1 MRILKWLAPILAT
14 GALAV
19 FAACAPTSTVQPT
32 AAWVTATPADDSS
45 QVPSVSNVVGT
56 PVPRS
61 DVETAFDQPLSSG
74 LSIAEVT
81 EKALPSVVRVL
92 VGSSSGTGFI
102 INEDG
107 LTVTNKHVVKEN
119 NRVAVRLATGEQ
131 YQGRVTQRHP
141 RLDLAYVQIDAN
153 RRFPS
158 IAIGDSDKIRVGED
172 VIAIGFPL
180 GQSLGLDPT
189 VSVGI
194 ISAKRL
200 NRLQTDASL
209 NPGNSGGPLLD
220 TFGQAVGVVVSRM
233 ETNDAGRPITGIGF
247 AIPINVVKSGLGGQA
262 PQAGKTLPTPT
273 LTSFPTIAPPPNVK
287 ATKSAMDAIDAH
299 RRQAEM
305 ATRTAIEAQ
314 QEAERYAASLE
325 ATRIAELPTP
335 TPTPLPTATPT
346 PTPTPLPTATPTP
359 TPTPTPEPTPT
370 PLPPLPTPT
379 PHPRTFCQEWEALV
393 LEWIKQGNYY
403 YDDNPGVPDHP
414 QLSAKSAHYQCLTEF
429 PTGILQVTRS
439 KTVGSGPNQLVPGTY
454 EYRRQGDK
462 RVPQNN
468 WRLVLNSYD
477 DSKRAVEMLYGEP
490 FTFRLYEYHNSA
502 HFQCNRCYGGGYRNG
517 NLYRIGD

>member
-1 MRILKWLAPILAT
+1 M
-14 GALAV
+14 
-19 FAACAPTSTVQPT
+19 
-32 AAWVTATPADDSS
+32 TATPADDSS

-61 DVETAFDQPLSSG
+61 DVETAFDKPLSSS
-74 LSIAEVT
+74 LSVAEVT

-92 VGSSSGTGFI
+92 VGSSSGTGFM

-119 NRVAVRLATGEQ
+119 NQVAVRLATGEK
-131 YQGRVTQRHP
+131 YQGSVTQRHP

-262 PQAGKTLPTPT
+262 PQGG
-273 LTSFPTIAPPPNVK
+273 VGEG
-287 ATKSAMDAIDAH
+287 H
-299 RRQAEM
+299 
-305 ATRTAIEAQ
+305 
-314 QEAERYAASLE
+314 
-325 ATRIAELPTP
+325 
-335 TPTPLPTATPT
+335 
-346 PTPTPLPTATPTP
+346 
-359 TPTPTPEPTPT
+359 
-370 PLPPLPTPT
+370 
-379 PHPRTFCQEWEALV
+379 HP
-393 LEWIKQGNYY
+393 G
-403 YDDNPGVPDHP
+403 PDH
-414 QLSAKSAHYQCLTEF
+414 
-429 PTGILQVTRS
+429 G
-439 KTVGSGPNQLVPGTY
+439 
-454 EYRRQGDK
+454 
-462 RVPQNN
+462 
-468 WRLVLNSYD
+468 
-477 DSKRAVEMLYGEP
+477 
-490 FTFRLYEYHNSA
+490 
-502 HFQCNRCYGGGYRNG
+502 RCRPRCGRG
-517 NLYRIGD
+517 